1 MRRMICTRRILLWCA
16 MAMLAATAAA
26 QKQPEITKVFSR
38 QEFADRR
45 AKLAAAIGKDA
56 FAIVRGREDLPNYVT
71 FRENNELFYLTG
83 TEAPGSILV
92 VGGNGQSAMFM
103 PARDER
109 RQKFEGALLGPDEFS
124 SKLAG
129 IPIRPL
135 DQFAAALANMERV
148 HGTIYTPTAPQ
159 EVEATSRDLAV
170 RYNLDRMNDPW
181 DGQASREARFIA
193 HIHERF
199 PTLAI
204 RDLTPLL
211 DQMRL
216 IKSPQE
222 IVVLRRSSE
231 LASVALLEAMRST
244 MPGQYEYELGA
255 LTRFIHRR
263 NGAQGEAYYPLV
275 ATGANAYAPH
285 YHAASSQL
293 KDGELLLLDFA
304 PDFHYYM
311 SDVTRMWPV
320 NGRFSPQQRE
330 LYSFY
335 LGCYRAILAHIR
347 PNVSPP
353 TVGQEAA
360 HDMEAL
366 LQRSKFSN
374 PNHGKAAAKFVSDY
388 KTRAEGAGPYMLG
401 HWVGMSTH
409 DVGGSIDT
417 LKPGMVFTI
426 EPQLTVPEEETYI
439 RLEDMLLVTDTGVE
453 VMSTQA
459 PEDPGAIEKVMQE
472 KGLLKQYPR
481 QIADDAVNV
490 K

>member
-1 MRRMICTRRILLWCA
+1 MKRATIFCILTLLTVSA
-16 MAMLAATAAA
+16 SA
-26 QKQPEITKVFSR
+26 QKQPEITKTFSR

-45 AKLAAAIGKDA
+45 AKLVSAIGKDS

-71 FRENNELFYLTG
+71 FRENNELFYLAG

-92 VGGNGQSAMFM
+92 VGGDGQSTLYM
-103 PARDER
+103 PAREER

-135 DQFAAALANMERV
+135 DQFASVLANMERQ
-148 HGTIYTPTAPQ
+148 HSTIYTPTAPQ

-181 DGQASREARFIA
+181 DGEASREARFVD
-193 HIHERF
+193 HIHGRF
-199 PTLAI
+199 PTI
-204 RDLTPLL
+204 PVRDLTPIL

-222 IVVLRRSSE
+222 IAVIRRSSE
-231 LASVALLEAMRST
+231 LASLTLMDAMRST
-244 MPGQYEYELGA
+244 APGQYEYELAA
-255 LTRFIHRR
+255 LVRFIHLR

-275 ATGANAYAPH
+275 ATGTNAYAPH
-285 YHAASSQL
+285 YHAAISQL
-293 KDGELLLLDFA
+293 KDGDLLLLDSA
-304 PDFHYYM
+304 PDYHYYM

-320 NGRFSPQQRE
+320 NGKFTQQQRE

-335 LGCYRAILAHIR
+335 LGCYRAIIAHIR
-347 PNVSPP
+347 PNVSPH
-353 TVGQEAA
+353 TVGQEAVR
-360 HDMEAL
+360 DMDAL

-374 PNHGKAAAKFVSDY
+374 PKHATAAAKFVSDY
-388 KTRAEGAGPYMLG
+388 KARAEGTGPFMLG

-409 DVGGSIDT
+409 DVGGPVDM

-426 EPQLTVPEEETYI
+426 EPQLTVPEDETYI
-439 RLEDMLLVTDTGVE
+439 RLEDMLLVTDKGVE
-453 VMSTQA
+453 VMSPQA
-459 PEDPGAIEKVMQE
+459 PEDPDAIEKLMQE

-481 QIADDAVNV
+481 AMAEDAAYV

>member
-1 MRRMICTRRILLWCA
+1 MKRLTFLCILLLLTISA
-16 MAMLAATAAA
+16 LA
-26 QKQPEITKVFSR
+26 QKTPEITKTFSR

-45 AKLAAAIGKDA
+45 AKLAATLGKDA

-71 FRENNELFYLTG
+71 FRENNELFYLAG

-92 VGGNGQSAMFM
+92 IAPDGQSTLYM
-103 PARDER
+103 PAREER
-109 RQKFEGALLGPDEFS
+109 RQKFEGALLAPDEAS
-124 SKLAG
+124 SKLSG

-135 DQFAAALANMERV
+135 DQFASALANIERL
-148 HGTIYTPTAPQ
+148 HATIYTPTAPQ

-181 DGQASREARFIA
+181 DGEASREARFVA
-193 HIHERF
+193 RIHERF
-199 PTLAI
+199 PTIAI
-204 RDLTPLL
+204 RNLTPTL

-231 LASVALLEAMRST
+231 LASLALIEAMRST
-244 MPGQYEYELGA
+244 QAGQYEYELA
-255 LTRFIHRR
+255 SLVRFIHSR

-275 ATGANAYAPH
+275 ADGTNAYAPH
-285 YHAASSQL
+285 YHAAISPL
-293 KDGELLLLDFA
+293 KDGDLLLLDAA
-304 PDFHYYM
+304 PDYHYYM

-320 NGRFSPQQRE
+320 NGKFSQQQRE

-335 LGCYRAILAHIR
+335 LGCYRAIIAHIR
-347 PNVSPP
+347 PNVSPH

-360 HDMEAL
+360 RDMAAL
-366 LQRSKFSN
+366 LQKTKFSN
-374 PNHGKAAAKFVSDY
+374 PNHAKAAAKFVSDY
-388 KTRAEGAGPYMLG
+388 KTRAESNGPFMLG

-409 DVGGSIDT
+409 DVGGPVDL

-426 EPQLTVPEEETYI
+426 EPALTVPEDETYI
-439 RLEDMLLVTDTGVE
+439 RLEDMLLVTDSGVE
-453 VMSTQA
+453 VMSPQA
-459 PEDPGAIEKVMQE
+459 PEDPDAIEKVMQE
-472 KGLLKQYPR
+472 KGILKQNPR
-481 QIADDAVNV
+481 QLADDVANV